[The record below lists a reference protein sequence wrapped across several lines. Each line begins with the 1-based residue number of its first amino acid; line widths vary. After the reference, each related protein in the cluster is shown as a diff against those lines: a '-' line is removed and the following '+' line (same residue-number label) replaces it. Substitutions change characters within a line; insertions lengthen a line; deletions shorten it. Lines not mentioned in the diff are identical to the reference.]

1 MSKHD
6 LEWLGGRYALPDFF
20 AESELREVVL
30 WLEMPTGVLVS
41 AMLLTG
47 EDVSIAETLVN
58 TMEEPM
64 HGQPRRPSRIRVA
77 DAAVADELRDA
88 AGSIPIKV
96 APVPELDASFEDFC
110 SVLGEEEAEPSYL
123 NSGDAR
129 LIREFFVVAE
139 QFFRAAPWN
148 VVFDKHLMGVDIPK
162 YGVEGGVLSIIGA
175 AGENHGLLL
184 FRSIEDFELFND
196 QVRREPEFDPILRS
210 LSYVDREMLP
220 PTMLE
225 EVEQHDWP
233 VAAPQAHPTFFA
245 VDADLESLDVSER
258 DVEILIACARAFL
271 VFFAKHPSIFSND
284 NPEVLQFSVT
294 DDRDVTVTI
303 TAPYV

>member
-30 WLEMPTGVLVS
+30 WLEMPTGVMVS

-58 TMEEPM
+58 TMKEPM

-77 DAAVADELRDA
+77 DAAVAEELREA
-88 AGSIPIKV
+88 AGSIPVKV
-96 APVPELDASFEDFC
+96 APVPELDAAFEDFC
-110 SVLGEEEAEPSYL
+110 SVLGEEEPEPSYL
-123 NSGDAR
+123 NAGDAR
-129 LIREFFVVAE
+129 LIGEFFVAAG

-148 VVFDKHLMGVDIPK
+148 VVFDKHLMGVDIPQ
-162 YGVEGGVLSIIGA
+162 YGVEGGVLTIIGA
-175 AGENHGLLL
+175 AGENFGLLL
-184 FRSIEDFELFND
+184 FRSIEDFEAFNH
-196 QVRREPEFDPILRS
+196 QERREPEFDPILRS
-210 LSYVDREMLP
+210 MTFVDREMLP
-220 PTMLE
+220 LSMLE

-233 VAAPQAHPTFFA
+233 LVTPQSYPTFFA
-245 VDADLESLDVSER
+245 VDADLEALDVSER
-258 DVEILIACARAFL
+258 DVEILIASARAFL
-271 VFFAKHPSIFSND
+271 AFFAKHPSIFNED
-284 NPEVLQFSVT
+284 NPEVVQFSMT

-303 TAPYV
+303 TAPYT